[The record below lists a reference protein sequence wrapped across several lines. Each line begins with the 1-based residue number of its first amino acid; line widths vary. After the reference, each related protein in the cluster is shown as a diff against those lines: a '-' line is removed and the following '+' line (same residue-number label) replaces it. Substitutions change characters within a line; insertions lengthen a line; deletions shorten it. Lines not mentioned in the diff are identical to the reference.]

1 MKLKLIVMARKKAAA
16 ETQGSGLAR
25 AIRQCVDSGKVE
37 FGTNNGVKKALSG
50 GAKLLILASNCPKE
64 VSQDVM
70 RFSKLSGT
78 PAIVY
83 EGTSIEL
90 GTVTGRPHP
99 IAVLSVMDAGNSGI
113 MEFAK

>member
-1 MKLKLIVMARKKAAA
+1 MARKKAAV
-16 ETQGSGLAR
+16 ESQGSGLAR

-37 FGTNNGVKKALSG
+37 FGTNAGVKKALTG
-50 GAKLLILASNCPKE
+50 AAKLLVVASNCPEE
-64 VSQDVM
+64 VAQDIT
-70 RFSKLSGT
+70 RFSKLSGI
-78 PAIVY
+78 PAVKF

-90 GTVTGRPHP
+90 GTVAGRPHP

>member
-1 MKLKLIVMARKKAAA
+1 MARKKAAA
-16 ETQGSGLAR
+16 ETQGSSLAR

-37 FGTNNGVKKALSG
+37 FGTNAGVKKALSG

-64 VSQDVM
+64 VSQDVL

-113 MEFAK
+113 MEFAR

>member
-1 MKLKLIVMARKKAAA
+1 MARKKAAA
-16 ETQGSGLAR
+16 ETQGSSLAR

-37 FGTNNGVKKALSG
+37 FGTNAGVKKALSG
-50 GAKLLILASNCPKE
+50 GAKLLILASNCLKE
-64 VSQDVM
+64 ISEDVL
-70 RFSKLSGT
+70 RFSKLSRT
-78 PAIVY
+78 PAIVC

-113 MEFAK
+113 MEFAR